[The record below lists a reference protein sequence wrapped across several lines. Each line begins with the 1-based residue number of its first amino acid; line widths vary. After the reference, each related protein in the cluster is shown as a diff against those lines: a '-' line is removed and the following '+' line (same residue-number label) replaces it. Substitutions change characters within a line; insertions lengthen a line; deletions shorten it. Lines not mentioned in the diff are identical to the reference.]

1 MDQFVA
7 QANFI
12 FQILILFTLLLSL
25 VLKTR
30 KKLYLHGSTMLIAF
44 ILNTVSIM
52 LVMVPSLYVKSEP
65 ISKVPFQTFS
75 IVVLTH
81 VGLGVIA
88 EVLAFW
94 LIVSWRLRPPQ
105 HCVRKG
111 RLMRVTIL
119 TWLVALSMGTLLYL
133 YLYTSLIP

>member
-30 KKLYLHGSTMLIAF
+30 KKMYLHGSTMLIAF

-119 TWLVALSMGTLLYL
+119 TWLVALFMGILLYL